1 MITGV
6 ETAGLVL
13 AVIPLLISAF
23 EHYNDTRGAIRKFLN
38 KRQYIKRLIE
48 ALDEQRVLIE
58 NELDH
63 VLKLAGF
70 GDEAA
75 SISLTSY
82 QTLLLR
88 QDVADGLQTV
98 LGRTYNAY
106 VRASKR
112 CGISVLEI
120 ARRLKGLMDAE
131 VSLLLSLLK
140 RSCLPMHLRLFIF
153 VLWPFV
159 LLS

>member
-1 MITGV
+1 MIRGV

-38 KRQYIKRLIE
+38 KKQYIKRVIE

-70 GDEAA
+70 GDEAD
-75 SISLTSY
+75 SISVTSY

-88 QDVADGLQTV
+88 QDVTEGLQTV
-98 LGRTYNAY
+98 LGRTYNTY

-120 ARRLKGLMDAE
+120 ARRLKGLMDVE
-131 VSLLLSLLK
+131 VSVL
-140 RSCLPMHLRLFIF
+140 LPML
-153 VLWPFV
+153 PFV
-159 LLS
+159 LLSPASRSPPREKVHPPI

>member
-6 ETAGLVL
+6 ETVGLVL

-23 EHYNDTRGAIRKFLN
+23 EHYNDTRGTIRKFLN
-38 KRQYIKRLIE
+38 KRQYIKRVIE

-70 GDEAA
+70 GDEAD

-98 LGRTYNAY
+98 LGRSYDAY
-106 VRASKR
+106 IRAIKR

-131 VSLLLSLLK
+131 VSLLLLL
-140 RSCLPMHLRLFIF
+140 L
-153 VLWPFV
+153 
-159 LLS
+159 